1 MANEI
6 TVDVSLRVKKGNV
19 DQALRVGPVT
29 FDMTGTQYTKFVKNV
44 GTSEESLNVVDA
56 AYGGWLIM
64 VNRDPTNYVEWY
76 TGTGGTVTGKMEPGE
91 PVLFRSASTADLYL
105 KANTAACDVEIFM
118 VDD

>member
-6 TVDVSLRVKKGNV
+6 TASASLRAKKGSV
-19 DQALRVGPVT
+19 DKSLSVGPVSFT
-29 FDMTGTQYTKFVKNV
+29 MTGTQYTSFVKNV
-44 GTSEESLNVVDA
+44 GTSEESLNVIDA
-56 AYGGWLIM
+56 AYGGWLLM
-64 VNRDPTNYVEWY
+64 VNIDTTNYVEWY

-91 PVLFRSASTADLYL
+91 WAMFRSASTADLYL